1 MSGEAVETLV
11 IEGEWVRKAEGTVCV
26 TGHYGGVTEG
36 LNKEV
41 LAHPGG
47 SYQVRQAS
55 CKNPNDGSV

>member
-36 LNKEV
+36 LNKKV